1 MQMHQYK
8 ALLTILMLSNFKLAL
23 AQDANTFFDTL
34 TPGKERLIS
43 SERQL
48 QAQDNVASVP
58 IYFNFDQ
65 KVGLGHQG
73 STQYTQIGPWLP
85 YRINSDYSYVV
96 HPQITYQ
103 SFNNFDGYS
112 SSGFKPV
119 IIESFL
125 PNPM

>member
-1 MQMHQYK
+1 MHQFK
-8 ALLTILMLSNFKLAL
+8 ALLTILMLCNFKLAL
-23 AQDANTFFDTL
+23 AQDADLFFEAL

-73 STQYTQIGPWLP
+73 STQYTQIEPLLFSLFC
-85 YRINSDYSYVV
+85 I
-96 HPQITYQ
+96 
-103 SFNNFDGYS
+103 
-112 SSGFKPV
+112 
-119 IIESFL
+119 
-125 PNPM
+125 